1 MSAIMIAPERY
12 GGRTMRLLVGSVAL
26 AAIVCAATTA
36 SAQTPQQSQMNNAAN
51 VGRHASDASS
61 KASSDEPKIKA
72 NKPIT
77 QLCATCRTS
86 SSIPGAASASRRVG
100 AYGRA
105 ARHAG
110 P

>member
-1 MSAIMIAPERY
+1 MGAIMVAPERY

-36 SAQTPQQSQMNNAAN
+36 SAQTPQQSQINNAAN

-72 NKPIT
+72 NDK
-77 QLCATCRTS
+77 AYN
-86 SSIPGAASASRRVG
+86 AALRNLPDKQFDPWRGV
-100 AYGRA
+100 R
-105 ARHAG
+105 
-110 P
+110 